1 MVFKKKYKQSRA
13 PPYHGHLKMGERRGG
28 REKKRE
34 MFYLDMVVLSEK
46 AGLRYVI
53 DVLKKLYISISSSEL
68 IFK

>member
-1 MVFKKKYKQSRA
+1 MDILRWEK
-13 PPYHGHLKMGERRGG
+13 GRGG

-34 MFYLDMVVLSEK
+34 MFYLDTVVLSAK

>member
-28 REKKRE
+28 ERRRE
-34 MFYLDMVVLSEK
+34 MFYLDTVVLSAK